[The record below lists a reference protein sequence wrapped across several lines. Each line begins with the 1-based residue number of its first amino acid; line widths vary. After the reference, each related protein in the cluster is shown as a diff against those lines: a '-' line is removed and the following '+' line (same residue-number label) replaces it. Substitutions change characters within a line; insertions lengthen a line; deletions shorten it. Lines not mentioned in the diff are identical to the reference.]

1 MTNAHVAKLDE
12 ARTDLLIF
20 VEELLL
26 DQSISINNQHLLTH
40 VESALAL
47 IKSVQENMVEN
58 A

>member
-20 VEELLL
+20 VDELLL
-26 DQSISINNQHLLTH
+26 NQSININNQHLLAH